1 MKKKAFLLFSLF
13 FSENEVALIKEN
25 LTDSKASSQNLSL
38 TSLIYYND
46 SHWSL
51 WLNKKLFHPDN
62 IHELE
67 GYDLKKVTPTGGHF
81 FCHFNQKA
89 FSLHLHQTYSPS
101 EEKIFD
107 IHEMGVSFLKEQK

>member
-1 MKKKAFLLFSLF
+1 MKKKACLLLSLF

-25 LTDSKASSQNLSL
+25 LADTKASSQNLSL
-38 TSLIYYND
+38 TSLIYYDD

-51 WLNKKLFHPDN
+51 WLNKKLFHPEN

-67 GYDLKKVTPTGGHF
+67 GYELKKVTSTGAHF
-81 FCHFNQKA
+81 FCRLNQKA
-89 FSLHLHQTYSPS
+89 FSLHLHQVYTPF

-107 IHEMGVSFLKEQK
+107 THEIGVFF